1 MQDHRAVELSHEEIR
16 RYGRHLVMPEVGVE
30 GQKRLKAGSVLIV
43 GAGGL
48 GSPAALYLAAAGVGR
63 IGLVDFDV
71 VDETNLQRQVL
82 YGTSEVGQ
90 PKLQAAMKRLSDLN
104 PMVRIELHE
113 ARLTSANALDI
124 LRGYDVVLDGT
135 DNFPARYLV
144 NDACVLLGKPNV
156 HGSIFRFDGQV
167 SVFCAPGGPCYRCLF
182 PEPPPPGMV
191 PSCAEAGVLGVLPG
205 IVGSIQAAEAIK
217 LLLGKGN
224 PLVGRLLIIDALS
237 MRFRELAIQQDKRCP
252 VCGPNR
258 SITELI
264 DYEGFCGVSE
274 HAPALPAELEI
285 TPREL
290 SRRLQAGE
298 RLVIL
303 DVRTPEEWRICHL
316 DGAKLI
322 PVADLPSRLDELDA
336 RQEIVVH
343 CKSGVRSARAVKML
357 LEAGF
362 CNVRNLKGGILA
374 WAEEVD
380 PALPTY

>member
-1 MQDHRAVELSHEEIR
+1 MIDPECVGLSHEEIR
-16 RYGRHLVMPEVGVE
+16 RYGRHLVMPEVGVD

-48 GSPAALYLAAAGVGR
+48 GSPAALYLVAAGVGR
-63 IGLVDFDV
+63 VGLVDFDV

-90 PKLQAAMKRLSDLN
+90 PKLQAARRRLSDIN
-104 PMVRIELHE
+104 PLVHIELHE
-113 ARLTSANALDI
+113 ARLTSRNALDI
-124 LRGYDVVLDGT
+124 LSGYDVILDGT

-144 NDACVLLGKPNV
+144 NDACVMLGKPNV

-205 IVGSIQAAEAIK
+205 IVGAIQATEAIK
-217 LLLGKGN
+217 LLLGRGS
-224 PLVGRLLIIDALS
+224 PLVGRLLIIDALG
-237 MRFRELAIQQDKRCP
+237 MRFRELAVQQDERCP
-252 VCGPNR
+252 VCGPNK

-274 HAPALPAELEI
+274 HPPFLPAEMEI
-285 TPREL
+285 TPQEL
-290 SRRLQAGE
+290 RRRLEAGE
-298 RLVIL
+298 RLVLL
-303 DVRTPEEWRICHL
+303 DVRTPGEWQICHL
-316 DGAKLI
+316 EGAKLI
-322 PVADLPSRLDELDA
+322 PIADLPSRLGELDA
-336 RQEIVVH
+336 GQEIVVH
-343 CKSGVRSARAVKML
+343 CKTGARSARAVRIL
-357 LEAGF
+357 QEAGF
-362 CNVRNLKGGILA
+362 GRVRNLRGGLLA